1 MIDWY
6 DRQGR
11 RISIERASELL
22 IDLDYKRVALDEIGP
37 YEVSTVWLGLDH
49 GWTPG
54 GAPLIFETMVF
65 TAAAWNDPDSGVG
78 PDLDCMRYSTEAE
91 ALAGHAATL
100 LLISGT
106 LVDVDDV
113 LRETTDEE
121 SER

>member
-11 RISIERASELL
+11 RISVERASELL

-65 TAAAWNDPDSGVG
+65 TAAAWNDPDGGVG
-78 PDLDCMRYSTEAE
+78 PDLDCLRYSTEAE

-113 LRETTDEE
+113 LRETSDEE